1 MAAGGPGTSPETP
14 VWEVLP
20 HRGPGR
26 PSPASVLL
34 TSEENSSEQALSPQ
48 EPLSAWWPDLG
59 SRKILHFT
67 IPGPLRKKLLN
78 AVKRTLIS
86 SFYFFR
92 RNTAFLIL
100 KIAQV
105 DGFFEYFEIQKNTLR
120 KKLKISA
127 ISH

>member
-1 MAAGGPGTSPETP
+1 MPD
-14 VWEVLP
+14 WEVFP

-26 PSPASVLL
+26 PGPASILL

-48 EPLSAWWPDLG
+48 EPLPARGPDLG
-59 SRKILHFT
+59 RRKLLRFT
-67 IPGPLRKKLLN
+67 IPRASQKKTPLN

-105 DGFFEYFEIQKNTLR
+105 DGRIF
-120 KKLKISA
+120 
-127 ISH
+127 